1 MLRVFAFAM
10 TLIGSSAVA
19 APLLILVSIDGAR
32 WDYPELHDAPFLQEL
47 AAAGT
52 RVERLTPS
60 FPTKTFPNH
69 YTLVTGMRPATHGIV
84 QNQFFDPDFEAWFGI
99 GAHPAARDGRWWGGE
114 PIWLTAQRQGQ
125 RTACMFWP
133 GSEADIHGQHPDT
146 YLRFDDRLTPVDRV
160 NQVLTWTARPPDERP
175 HLITLYFDRVDS
187 AGHDFGPCAP
197 ETRAAFIRID
207 AALAGLRAG
216 LRAQGLWDHTNLIVT
231 ADHGMTASDPA
242 DVAVLD
248 ELVPLDAVES
258 VFSGAVGGL
267 NVVRG
272 DIDVWVRQ
280 LDAHPHLRAYRR
292 EDVPERLHFSANPRI
307 PDIVVIPDR
316 GWHLSTQAW
325 IDRDT
330 TPSRGDHGYDPAE
343 PDMGALFIAHGPAI
357 PRGKRLPPA
366 DNIHVYNLLCALLG
380 IEPSRN
386 DGDDRLLNVMT
397 GRHPPPLAPGITG
410 PDANR
415 LDPIATVSDR

>member
-1 MLRVFAFAM
+1 MALM
-10 TLIGSSAVA
+10 GTSAVA

-32 WDYPELHDAPFLQEL
+32 WDYPELHGAPFLQEL
-47 AAAGT
+47 SAAGT

-69 YTLVTGMRPATHGIV
+69 YTLVTGMRPETHGIV
-84 QNQFFDPDFEAWFGI
+84 QNRFFDPAFEAWFGI
-99 GAHPAARDGRWWGGE
+99 GAHPAAREGRWWGGE
-114 PIWLTAQRQGQ
+114 PIWLTAQRQGL

-133 GSEADIHGQHPDT
+133 GSEADILGQHPDT
-146 YLRFDDRLTPVDRV
+146 YRRFDDRLTPADRV
-160 NQVLTWTARPPDERP
+160 DQVLVWTALPTGERP

-187 AGHDFGPCAP
+187 AGHDFGPTAS
-197 ETRAAFIRID
+197 ETHDALIQID
-207 AALAGLRAG
+207 AALARLRAG
-216 LRAQGLWDHTNLIVT
+216 LRDQGLWDQTNLIVT
-231 ADHGMTASDPA
+231 ADHGMTESDPA

-272 DIDVWVRQ
+272 DINTWVRQ
-280 LDAHPHLRAYRR
+280 LDAHPHLHAYQR

-316 GWHLSTQAW
+316 GWHLSTRSW

-343 PDMGALFIAHGPAI
+343 PDMGALFIAHGPSI
-357 PRGKRLPPA
+357 SPGRRFPPA
-366 DNIHVYNLLCALLG
+366 DNIHVYNLLCDLLEITPG
-380 IEPSRN
+380 EN
-386 DGDDRLLNVMT
+386 EGDTRLREVL
-397 GRHPPPLAPGITG
+397 R
-410 PDANR
+410 
-415 LDPIATVSDR
+415 